1 MVRMKRLGAVGVC
14 LLACAAVLAKAGRPA
29 STQEV
34 SGVYSVSKSAV
45 DGSNVQ
51 VTLRIELTSSA
62 DSTLNSESVGLR
74 SLLTGETQN
83 TGASFS
89 LPAHGNAE
97 FSVTVTISQA
107 EYKLWQNGAR
117 PLLVLALAGSGG
129 EQITE
134 TVALLPSGA
143 AGAN

>member
-1 MVRMKRLGAVGVC
+1 MVMMKKLAAVGVC
-14 LLACAAVLAKAGRPA
+14 LLACAAVLAEAGPPA

-34 SGVYSVSKSAV
+34 SGVYTVSKSAIE
-45 DGSNVQ
+45 GTNEQ

-62 DSTLNSESVGLR
+62 DATLTSQSVGLR

-89 LPAHGNAE
+89 LPAHGNAD

-117 PLLVLALAGSGG
+117 PLLVLTLSSGG
-129 EQITE
+129 QQITQ
-134 TVALLPSGA
+134 TVALVPSGA